1 MSIAKQVI
9 RQRDWS
15 AGEIDPDGER
25 RDDTEVFK
33 YGERKSLNMQS
44 LRTGAIENRY
54 GRRYLYQD
62 DGIRDDFRLL
72 PGVKH
77 SVTFAASRVTVRDEA
92 GAIIANLAA
101 PWTAAMLEDLV
112 WTSSDNL
119 IFVTGPD
126 PMRPQVIEIDKQT
139 MGWSIRDYDFR
150 VGIDSLIRAPFYRFA
165 DYGVT
170 MRPSGIVGN
179 ISVYFSAPVLSS
191 EHVGSIFRY
200 AGKQVRITSVISPTE
215 GTAYCVETLNRT
227 ISIPLDVFDEGSFL
241 VGQIVKTSITGIE
254 GEIISVNPVL
264 KDITIVILNRWRKLD
279 SEDRVVGP
287 SADAGVANDGNY
299 PQPPGATT
307 QWDEQLMS
315 GRRGWP
321 QSVTKDRQR
330 LIFSNFPQ
338 LKQAIVWSAVSDPF
352 DLQVNADA
360 TGAIFE
366 LIDADCQVFHVVGGY
381 DEFAVT
387 DIGVFYIPISS
398 ENPLTP
404 GSVEFRR
411 LYSGEVANV
420 KPVEV
425 TEGVLFVD
433 ESLTGIYAITAT
445 GQTARPYVATEIS
458 QFHRHLFN
466 DVRSITSNYGTPKNA
481 ARQIFVVNGD
491 GTVVVGQY
499 SSDWEFVGW
508 RLWSGA
514 GLVKSVSA
522 RFGEVVFSTTYQTIG
537 TPLHVAERI
546 DTAMEL
552 DCSVIYGGSGTLPF
566 PVGETV
572 QVMADGFFLG
582 DFIVGPVNTVAVETA
597 EYSQIFVGKEFDWF
611 LMPNLSDFEGGEA
624 FGQRQ
629 RRRKVSKVNAKVR
642 DCQEFKIGRKVLCT
656 WRGGEDTSQPMPKR
670 SGVFTYRE
678 TGRSFDPEFTISKT
692 IPGRFKLLEL
702 TTEVTI

>member
-62 DGIRDDFRLL
+62 EGVRDDFRLL
-72 PGVKH
+72 PNIKH
-77 SVTFAASRVTVRDEA
+77 SVTFAHQRATIRDES
-92 GAIIANLAA
+92 GEVIANLAA
-101 PWTAAMLEDLV
+101 PWTNENLDSLV
-112 WTSSDNL
+112 WTSNDNM
-119 IFVTGPD
+119 IFVTGKD
-126 PMRPQVIEIDKQT
+126 MRPQVIEVNVST
-139 MGWSIRDYDFR
+139 LAWSIRSFDFR
-150 VGIDSLIRAPFYRFA
+150 VGIDGLVHAPFYRFA

-170 MRPSGIVGN
+170 MRPSATTG
-179 ISVYFSAPVLSS
+179 SVSVHFSAPVLNAS
-191 EHVGSIFRY
+191 HVGSIFRY
-200 AGKQVRITSVISPTE
+200 AGKQLRITGVVSATE
-215 GTAYCVETLNRT
+215 GTADCLETLNPTVVYILESAAEMTFT
-227 ISIPLDVFDEGSFL
+227 I
-241 VGQIVKTSITGIE
+241 GQIVQTSISGVE
-254 GEIISVNPVL
+254 GEVIAFDTVAKTV
-264 KDITIVILNRWRKLD
+264 TIVVLNRWRQRASD
-279 SEDRVVGP
+279 DNVVGP
-287 SADAGVANDGNY
+287 STDANTEPGTTFVS
-299 PQPPGATT
+299 PGATT
-307 QWDEQLMS
+307 QWDEQFLS
-315 GRRGWP
+315 PYRGWP
-321 QSVTKDRQR
+321 QSVSKDGQR
-330 LIFSNFPQ
+330 VIFSNFPQ
-338 LKQAIVWSAVSDPF
+338 KKQAIIWSTVSDPF
-352 DLQVNADA
+352 DLQVNADS

-381 DEFAVT
+381 DEFAIT

-398 ENPLTP
+398 DNPLTP

-420 KPVEV
+420 TPVEV

-433 ESLTGIYAITAT
+433 DSLTGIYAITAT

-458 QFHRHLFN
+458 QFHRHLFKG
-466 DVRSITSNYGTPKNA
+466 VKRLTSNYGTPKNA

-499 SSDWEFVGW
+499 SSDREFVGW
-508 RLWSGA
+508 RLWNGA
-514 GLVKSVSA
+514 GHVNSVSA
-522 RFGEVVFSTTYQTIG
+522 RFGDVVFSTRYDTIG
-537 TPLHVAERI
+537 TPLFVAERI
-546 DTAMEL
+546 DSSMEL

-582 DFIVGPVNTVAVETA
+582 DFVVGPVNTVAVDTA
-597 EYSQIFVGKEFDWF
+597 EYSQICVGKEFDWY

-656 WRGGEDTSQPMPKR
+656 WRGGEDTSQPIPKR

>member
-62 DGIRDDFRLL
+62 EGVRDDFRLL
-72 PGVKH
+72 PGIRH
-77 SVTFAASRVTVRDEA
+77 SVTFAHQRATVRDQA
-92 GAIIANLAA
+92 GTVIANLVA
-101 PWTAAMLEDLV
+101 PWTNANLDSLIWE
-112 WTSSDNL
+112 SNDNM
-119 IFVTGPD
+119 IFVAAAN
-126 PMRPQVIEIDKQT
+126 MRPQVIEIDKNTLQ
-139 MGWSIRDYDFR
+139 WSIRSYDFR
-150 VGIDSLIRAPFYRFA
+150 VGIDALVHAPFYRFS

-170 MRPSGIVGN
+170 MRPSATWGN
-179 ISVYFSAPVLSS
+179 ISVFFSAPVLNPA
-191 EHVGSIFRY
+191 HVGCVFRY
-200 AGKQVRITSVISPTE
+200 AGKQVRITGVVSPTE
-215 GTAYCVETLNRT
+215 GTAVCLETLNRT
-227 ISIPLDVFDEGSFL
+227 IAIPLLELSESSFL
-241 VGQIVKTSITGIE
+241 IGQIVKTTVSGIE
-254 GEIISVNPVL
+254 GEVIAVNVAS
-264 KDITIVILNRWRKLD
+264 KNVYVVILNRWRKID
-279 SEDRVVGP
+279 PEDRLVGP
-287 SADAGVANDGNY
+287 SADAEIADTGTIEIA
-299 PQPPGATT
+299 PGATT
-307 QWDEQLMS
+307 QWDEQAIS
-315 GRRGWP
+315 NYRGWP

-330 LIFSNFPQ
+330 LIFSNLPQ
-338 LKQAIVWSAVSDPF
+338 LKQGVIWSTLSDPF
-352 DLQVNADA
+352 DLLVTASP

-366 LIDADCQVFHVVGGY
+366 LIDADCQVFHLVGGY
-381 DEFAVT
+381 DEFAIT
-387 DIGVFYIPISS
+387 DVGVFYIPISNES
-398 ENPLTP
+398 PLAP

-411 LYSGEVANV
+411 IYSGEVANV

-458 QFHRHLFN
+458 QFHRHLFRN
-466 DVRSITSNYGTPKNA
+466 VRSLTSNYGTPKNA
-481 ARQIFVVNGD
+481 ARQIFVVNED

-499 SSDWEFVGW
+499 SSDREFVGW
-508 RLWSGA
+508 RLWNGA
-514 GLVKSVSA
+514 GHVNSVSA
-522 RFGEVVFSTTYQTIG
+522 RFGDVVFSTRYDTIG
-537 TPLHVAERI
+537 TPLFVAERI
-546 DTAMEL
+546 DASMEL

-582 DFIVGPVNTVAVETA
+582 DFVVGPVNTVAVDTA
-597 EYSQIFVGKEFDWF
+597 DYSQIFVGKEFDWY

>member
-62 DGIRDDFRLL
+62 EGVRDDFRLI
-72 PGVKH
+72 PGVRN
-77 SVTFAASRVTVRDEA
+77 SVTFAHLRATVRNDA
-92 GAIIANLAA
+92 GETIATLTA
-101 PWTAAMLEDLV
+101 PWTGAILDELV
-112 WTSSDNL
+112 WTSNDNM
-119 IFVTGPD
+119 IFVTGPGI
-126 PMRPQVIEIDKQT
+126 RPQVIEVDKNT
-139 MGWSIRDYDFR
+139 SAWSIRSYDFR
-150 VGIDSLIRAPFYRFA
+150 VGIDGLVHAPFYRFA
-165 DYGVT
+165 DYGIT
-170 MRPSGIVGN
+170 MRVSALSGGVN
-179 ISVYFSAPVLSS
+179 VYFSAPVLNAA
-191 EHVGSIFRY
+191 HVGVVFRY
-200 AGKQVRITSVISPTE
+200 SGKQLRITSVLSATEATASCLEGLNPTVRYPLKNSNE
-215 GTAYCVETLNRT
+215 ITF
-227 ISIPLDVFDEGSFL
+227 SI
-241 VGQIVKTSITGIE
+241 GQIVKTSISGVE
-254 GEIISVNPVL
+254 GEVIAVDSTGKTV
-264 KDITIVILNRWRKLD
+264 TIVVTNRWRVPN

-287 SADAGVANDGNY
+287 NSDAETEPTGTTFVA
-299 PQPPGATT
+299 PGATT
-307 QWDEQLMS
+307 QWDECFIS
-315 GRRGWP
+315 GYRGWP
-321 QSVTKDRQR
+321 QSVSKDSQR

-338 LKQAIVWSAVSDPF
+338 VKQAIIWSAVSDPF
-352 DLQVNADA
+352 DLQVNADS

-381 DEFAVT
+381 DEFAIT

-398 ENPLTP
+398 ETPLAP
-404 GSVEFRR
+404 GTVEFRR
-411 LYSGEVANV
+411 LYAGEVANV

-458 QFHRHLFN
+458 QFHRHLFKN
-466 DVRSITSNYGTPKNA
+466 VKSLTSNYGTPKNA
-481 ARQIFVVNGD
+481 ARQIFVVNDD

-499 SSDWEFVGW
+499 SSDREFVGW
-508 RLWSGA
+508 RLWNGV
-514 GLVKSVSA
+514 GQINSVSA
-522 RFGEVVFSTTYQTIG
+522 RFGDVIFSTRYDTIG
-537 TPLHVAERI
+537 TPLYVAERI
-546 DTAMEL
+546 DTELEL

-582 DFIVGPVNTVAVETA
+582 DFVVGPANTVEVNVSD
-597 EYSQIFVGKEFDWF
+597 YSRIFVGKEFDWY
-611 LMPNLSDFEGGEA
+611 LSPNLSDFEGGEA

-629 RRRKVSKVNAKVR
+629 RRRKVSKANIKVR
-642 DCQEFKIGRKVLCT
+642 DCQEFRVGRKVLCT
-656 WRGGEDTSQPMPKR
+656 WRGGEDTSHPMPKR

-678 TGRSFDPEFTISKT
+678 VGRSYDPEFTIRKT
-692 IPGRFKLLEL
+692 IPGRFKMLEL

>member
-1 MSIAKQVI
+1 MSISKQII

-25 RDDTEVFK
+25 RDDTDVFK

-62 DGIRDDFRLL
+62 EGVRDDFRLL
-72 PGVKH
+72 PSVRH
-77 SVTFAASRVTVRDEA
+77 SVTFAHQRATVRSES
-92 GAIIANLAA
+92 GAVVATLTA
-101 PWTAAMLEDLV
+101 PWTSAILEDLV
-112 WTSSDNL
+112 WTSNDNIIL
-119 IFVTGPD
+119 VTGPG
-126 PMRPQVIEIDKQT
+126 MRPQIIEINKNT
-139 MGWSIRDYDFR
+139 SAWSIRNFDFR
-150 VGIDSLIRAPFYRFA
+150 VGIDSLVHTPFYRFS

-170 MRPSGIVGN
+170 MLPSGTTGN
-179 ISVYFSAPVLSS
+179 ITVTFSASVITSS
-191 EHVGSIFRY
+191 HVGSVFRY
-200 AGKQVRITSVISPTE
+200 AGKQVRITSVTSSTTANATCLQALNPT
-215 GTAYCVETLNRT
+215 LRL
-227 ISIPLDVFDEGSFL
+227 PLSESAVTFEI
-241 VGQIVKTSITGIE
+241 GQIVQTTVSGIE
-254 GEIISVNPVL
+254 GEVVARDLGANTV
-264 KDITIVILNRWRKLD
+264 TIVILNRFRNID
-279 SEDRVVGP
+279 SEDRLVGP
-287 SADAGVANDGNY
+287 SSDAKIEGAGLAIVASA
-299 PQPPGATT
+299 ATT
-307 QWDEQLMS
+307 QWDEQFMS
-315 GRRGWP
+315 PARGWP
-321 QSVTKDRQR
+321 QSVSKDGQR
-330 LIFSNFPQ
+330 VIFSNFPQ
-338 LKQAIVWSAVSDPF
+338 LKQAIVWSAISDPF

-381 DEFAVT
+381 DEFAIT

-466 DVRSITSNYGTPKNA
+466 DVRSLTSNYGTPKNA
-481 ARQIFVVNGD
+481 ARQIFVVNAD
-491 GTVVVGQY
+491 GSVVVGQY
-499 SSDWEFVGW
+499 SSDREFVGW
-508 RLWSGA
+508 RLWG
-514 GLVKSVSA
+514 GTGIVNSVSA
-522 RFGEVVFSTTYQTIG
+522 RFGDVIFSTRYNTIG
-537 TPLHVAERI
+537 TPLFVAERI
-546 DTAMEL
+546 DVDREL

-582 DFIVGPVNTVAVETA
+582 NFVVGPGNTVDVSGYT
-597 EYSQIFVGKEFDWF
+597 QIIVGKEFDWYF
-611 LMPNLSDFEGGEA
+611 QPNLADFEGGEA

-629 RRRKVSKVNAKVR
+629 RRRKIGKVNLKVR
-642 DCQEFKIGRKVLCT
+642 DCQEFKVGNKVLCT
-656 WRGGEDTSQPMPKR
+656 WLGGEDTSQPMPKR
-670 SGVFTYRE
+670 TGVFTYRE
-678 TGRSFDPEFTISKT
+678 IGRSHDPEYTISKT
-692 IPGRFKLLEL
+692 IPGRFKMLEL

>member
-54 GRRYLYQD
+54 GRQYLYQD
-62 DGIRDDFRLL
+62 EGVRDDFRLL
-72 PGVKH
+72 PNVRH
-77 SVTFAASRVTVRDEA
+77 SVTFAHQRATIRDED
-92 GAIIANLAA
+92 GAVVATLSA
-101 PWTAAMLEDLV
+101 PWTSGAVDRLV
-112 WTSSDNL
+112 WTSHDNM
-119 IFVTGPD
+119 IFVTAPQ
-126 PMRPQVIEIDKQT
+126 MQPQVIEIDKNT
-139 MGWSIRDYDFR
+139 LAWSIRDYNFK
-150 VGIDSLIRAPFYRFA
+150 VSIDGTVRCPFYRFS

-170 MRPSGIVGN
+170 MQVSATSGPVN
-179 ISVYFSAPVLSS
+179 VTFSASVLQPL
-191 EHVGSIFRY
+191 HVGAVFRY
-200 AGKQVRITSVISPTE
+200 AGKQVQIATVVSPTQA
-215 GTAYCVETLNRT
+215 TAVCLEPLNPT
-227 ISIPLDVFDEGSFL
+227 IRYGLKNVSENTFII
-241 VGQIVKTSITGIE
+241 GQTVKTSIGGVE
-254 GEIISVNPVL
+254 GEIVAVDKVANTV
-264 KDITIVILNRWRKLD
+264 TIVVLNRWRVGPGTD
-279 SEDRVVGP
+279 DRLVGP
-287 SADAGVANDGNY
+287 SSDAEIISSTFVTPA
-299 PQPPGATT
+299 ATT
-307 QWDEQLMS
+307 RWDEQFMS
-315 GRRGWP
+315 PYRGWP
-321 QSVTKDRQR
+321 QSVSKDAQR
-330 LIFSNFPQ
+330 LIFCNLPQ
-338 LKQAIVWSAVSDPF
+338 VKQAIVWSATSDPF
-352 DLQVNADA
+352 DMQVNADA

-398 ENPLTP
+398 ENPLKP

-445 GQTARPYVATEIS
+445 GQTARPYIATEIS
-458 QFHRHLFN
+458 QFHRHLFKN
-466 DVRSITSNYGTPKNA
+466 VKSLTSNYGTPKNA
-481 ARQIFVVNGD
+481 ARQIFVVNED

-499 SSDWEFVGW
+499 SSDREFVGW
-508 RLWSGA
+508 RLWNGA
-514 GLVKSVSA
+514 GHVNSVSA
-522 RFGEVVFSTTYQTIG
+522 RYGDVVFSTKYDTIG
-537 TPLHVAERI
+537 TPLFVAERI
-546 DTAMEL
+546 DSSMEL

-582 DFIVGPVNTVAVETA
+582 DFIVGPVNTVAVDTA
-597 EYSQIFVGKEFDWF
+597 EYSQICVGKEFDWY

>member
-44 LRTGAIENRY
+44 LRTGGVENRN
-54 GRRYLYQD
+54 GRSYLYQD
-62 DGIRDDFRLL
+62 DGVRDDFRLL
-72 PGVKH
+72 PNIRH
-77 SVTFAASRVTVRDEA
+77 SVTFAHQRATIRNEA
-92 GAIIANLAA
+92 GATIATLTA
-101 PWTAAMLEDLV
+101 PWTNAILDQLV
-112 WTSSDNL
+112 WTSNDNM
-119 IFVTGPD
+119 IFVTGPG
-126 PMRPQVIEIDKQT
+126 MRPQVIEINKNT
-139 MGWSIRDYDFR
+139 AAWSIRNYDFR
-150 VGIDSLIRAPFYRFA
+150 VEIDGTVSVPFYRF
-165 DYGVT
+165 DDFGVT
-170 MRPSGIVGN
+170 LRPSAQSGV
-179 ISVYFSAPVLSS
+179 VTVTFSGAVLNAS
-191 EHVGSIFRY
+191 HVGVIFRY
-200 AGKQVRITSVISPTE
+200 AGKQLRIQSVTSATT
-215 GTAYCVETLNRT
+215 GTALCLEPLNPTVQYPMVNANEITFAIGQTVSTT
-227 ISIPLDVFDEGSFL
+227 ISGVQGEVVGIDVAG
-241 VGQIVKTSITGIE
+241 KT
-254 GEIISVNPVL
+254 V
-264 KDITIVILNRWRKLD
+264 TIVVTNRWRAPAADERL
-279 SEDRVVGP
+279 VGP
-287 SADAGVANDGNY
+287 GSDAAIINTGTTIVS
-299 PQPPGATT
+299 PGATT
-307 QWDEQLMS
+307 QWDEQFIS
-315 GRRGWP
+315 PRRGWP
-321 QSVTKDRQR
+321 QSVSKDRQR

-360 TGAIFE
+360 SGAIFE

-381 DEFAVT
+381 DEFAIT
-387 DIGVFYIPISS
+387 DIGAFYIPISA
-398 ENPLTP
+398 ETPLTP

-411 LYSGEVANV
+411 IYAGEVANV
-420 KPVEV
+420 KPIEV

-466 DVRSITSNYGTPKNA
+466 GVKSLTSNYGTPKNA
-481 ARQIFVVNGD
+481 ARQIFVVNAD

-499 SSDWEFVGW
+499 SNEREFVGW
-508 RLWSGA
+508 RLWNGD
-514 GLVKSVSA
+514 GVVNSVSA
-522 RFGEVVFSTTYQTIG
+522 RFGDVIFSTMYATIG
-537 TPLHVAERI
+537 TPLYVAERI
-546 DTAMEL
+546 DVDREL
-552 DCSVIYGGSGTLPF
+552 DCSVVYNGSGTLPF

-572 QVMADGFFLG
+572 QVIADGFYLG
-582 DFIVGPVNTVAVETA
+582 DFVVGPGNTVAVNVSDYA
-597 EYSQIFVGKEFDWF
+597 LIYVGKEFDWY
-611 LMPNLSDFEGGEA
+611 LTPNLSDFEGGEA

-642 DCQEFKIGRKVLCT
+642 DCQEFKIGNKVLCT
-656 WRGGEDTSQPMPKR
+656 WLGGEDTSQPMPKR

>member
-62 DGIRDDFRLL
+62 EGVRDDFRLI
-72 PGVKH
+72 PGVRH
-77 SVTFAASRVTVRDEA
+77 SVTFAHLRATIRNDA
-92 GAIIANLAA
+92 GETIATLSA
-101 PWTAAMLEDLV
+101 PWTNAVLDELV
-112 WTSSDNL
+112 WASNDNM
-119 IFVTGPD
+119 IFVTGPGL
-126 PMRPQVIEIDKQT
+126 RPQVIEVNKST
-139 MGWSIRDYDFR
+139 FVWSIREFDFR
-150 VGIDSLIRAPFYRFA
+150 VGIDGLVHAPFYRFA

-170 MRPSGIVGN
+170 MRPSDVKGT
-179 ISVYFSAPVLSS
+179 ISVYFSAPILTPQ
-191 EHVGSIFRY
+191 HVGTVFRY
-200 AGKQVRITSVISPTE
+200 AGKQVRILSVVSGVE
-215 GTAYCVETLNRT
+215 GTAQCLENLNPTVRYPLKNVDENTFT
-227 ISIPLDVFDEGSFL
+227 I
-241 VGQIVKTSITGIE
+241 GQIASTSITGVE
-254 GEIISVNPVL
+254 GEVVDIDLVNNTV
-264 KDITIVILNRWRKLD
+264 TMVVLNRWRVVNP
-279 SEDRVVGP
+279 EDRVVGP
-287 SADAGVANDGNY
+287 NSDAETQTTGTTFVF
-299 PQPPGATT
+299 PHATT
-307 QWDEQLMS
+307 QWDEQFMS
-315 GRRGWP
+315 GYRGWP
-321 QSVTKDRQR
+321 QSVSKDSQR

-338 LKQAIVWSAVSDPF
+338 VKQAIIWSATSDPF
-352 DLQVNADA
+352 DLQVNADS

-381 DEFAVT
+381 DEFAIT

-398 ENPLTP
+398 ETPLAP
-404 GSVEFRR
+404 GTVEFRR
-411 LYSGEVANV
+411 LYAGEVANV

-458 QFHRHLFN
+458 QFHRHLFKN
-466 DVRSITSNYGTPKNA
+466 VKSLTSNYGTPKNA

-499 SSDWEFVGW
+499 SSDREFVGW
-508 RLWSGA
+508 RLWNGA
-514 GLVKSVSA
+514 GTVRSVAA
-522 RFGEVVFSTTYQTIG
+522 RFGDVIFSTRYDTIG
-537 TPLHVAERI
+537 TPLYVAERI
-546 DTAMEL
+546 DPSLEL

-582 DFIVGPVNTVAVETA
+582 DFVVGPANTVPVNVAD
-597 EYSQIFVGKEFDWF
+597 YSEIFVGKEFDWY
-611 LMPNLSDFEGGEA
+611 LVPNLSDFEGGEA

-642 DCQEFKIGRKVLCT
+642 DCQEFKIGKKVLCT

-670 SGVFTYRE
+670 TGVFSYRE
-678 TGRSFDPEFTISKT
+678 IGRDFDPEYTISKT